1 MFRVKIRSPVLPN
14 ESLFAFI
21 SFELERSKIRYVKAF
36 TAKRAFTYLIC
47 VVITYLRLPFLGLI
61 SSEQTDIEK

>member
-21 SFELERSKIRYVKAF
+21 SFEPALAKQNKICQGVYSEACL
-36 TAKRAFTYLIC
+36 YLS
-47 VVITYLRLPFLGLI
+47 YLRSNYLLKTSFLG
-61 SSEQTDIEK
+61 TN